1 MAERLLHL
9 HDQIACM
16 LQGGPAI
23 DQKRVLDFSPA
34 RLDAVARVDPDLA
47 ADLGA
52 PLAAALAFFEAV
64 RTSEVPRI
72 AAAAADAAGAP
83 AIAGDALCN
92 YRMVDYY
99 QRAAAVE
106 AGGLAGSTQPPRCGE
121 HRDFGS
127 FTLIF
132 QDAVGGLEVFVP
144 EATGGGDGG
153 SWAPIPAG
161 GPGEA
166 VLLFGWCTTFR
177 SNGRVPAA
185 LHRVTSPPAA
195 ENPDERAERRRVSAV
210 LFVAPQAEA
219 SLAPEVAAGERPRFR
234 GVAAGELRKEVGRKW
249 QYREGTLTEEEMRAQ
264 AERLAEFPTQD
275 AYIAHAY
282 GL

>member
-1 MAERLLHL
+1 MTV
-9 HDQIACM
+9 
-16 LQGGPAI
+16 LQGGPRI

-34 RLDAVARVDPDLA
+34 RIDAVSRADPTIVD
-47 ADLGA
+47 DLGA
-52 PLAAALAFFEAV
+52 PLATALAYFEAV
-64 RTSEVPRI
+64 RAVEVPRL
-72 AAAAADAAGAP
+72 AAAVADAAGAP
-83 AIAGDALCN
+83 TIAADALCN

-99 QRAAAVE
+99 QRAA
-106 AGGLAGSTQPPRCGE
+106 GGSDAATQPPRCGE

-132 QDAVGGLEVFVP
+132 QDSVGGLEVFVP
-144 EATGGGDGG
+144 GGNGGGV
-153 SWAPIPAG
+153 WAPVPVG
-161 GPGEA
+161 EPGEA

-185 LHRVTSPPAA
+185 LHRVASPPAA
-195 ENPDERAERRRVSAV
+195 AASGTERRRLSAV
-210 LFVAPQAEA
+210 LFVAPDANA
-219 SLAPEVAAGERPRFR
+219 SLAPEVLPGERAAFR
-234 GVAAGELRKEVGRKW
+234 GVTAGNLRKEVGRKW

-264 AERLAEFPTQD
+264 AARLAEFPTQD